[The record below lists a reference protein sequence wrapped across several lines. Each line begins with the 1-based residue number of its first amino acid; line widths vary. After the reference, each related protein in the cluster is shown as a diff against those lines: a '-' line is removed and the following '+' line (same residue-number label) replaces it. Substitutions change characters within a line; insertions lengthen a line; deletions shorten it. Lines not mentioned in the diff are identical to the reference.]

1 MISGVNWFRNAQMA
15 SRAAL
20 TANQQLNT
28 CSNRRRSSKS
38 PSAPAGRV
46 KRKKGSVLAVDIMES
61 KRADA
66 PFEFIAQV
74 AAVS

>member
-1 MISGVNWFRNAQMA
+1 
-15 SRAAL
+15 
-20 TANQQLNT
+20 
-28 CSNRRRSSKS
+28 
-38 PSAPAGRV
+38 V
-46 KRKKGSVLAVDIMES
+46 KRKKGSVLAVDIMDS